1 MADVSMKDFLLQY
14 YMQLRFNLMPAEIRA
29 QYDVYAKSNDFRG
42 NMKLWKNK
50 LMHDNG
56 AGRFIQ
62 NDLPD
67 PENNAG
73 DYHLTNAE
81 WEKLFKAYQSTV
93 RKMAA
98 ARANGEES
106 ITENSDTKDF
116 LDEYFGDART
126 HLFSSAQ
133 VAHGYDTELNR
144 INAVFN
150 AHPQVEYVL
159 RQGGYTEP
167 SFTDL
172 KSGIASRKY
181 NTDPNFQSQLTRII
195 GFLAWKVGEDTNVA
209 NWFSGIDLQDIADNA
224 FADNT
229 IDPNKLAYF
238 KRNHQ
243 TILNVLYKKDKVFNV
258 FKNYDGGKISSQIDK
273 AREKLKYDDK
283 NSDDYVPPK
292 RDDQLTPMQQLSK
305 WADDTYDNLLDK
317 YLKFHGDRL
326 YFSKNAQFI
335 VKAINGAKIK
345 PTDGIDG
352 VLSKSEDI
360 KKNLLYKSP
369 TATKHFDWFVK
380 TLTEMKAT
388 MPKAFAGALKNGRQ
402 MRAIIS
408 EIIIK
413 AVRDGKVDEA
423 KTTMEVLSVIKYGAT
438 TSKVMDALKKE
449 DFTIFSDGKLSWN
462 KNEGVQFVSKALD
475 KSIKAAFM
483 GVGYGITIIGNEIR
497 LSGSKFN
504 GRRGRMGHAQ
514 DAWATQN
521 EQDRN
526 ARANEIGL
534 QNADANT
541 EIANQQSAQNAINRG
556 RHNPIT
562 DANYDTLMAANDR
575 TQQRLSQQANSQR
588 FRDAQNAVNQYNA
601 LTAQNGSIQTLQT
614 TINQL
619 QQNKNSLEQQFN
631 DPNTYLGKPQA
642 AADALARQLASDI
655 HDIDQQLSDAQNELA
670 SLQNDLNQIT
680 NNPDWTRQ
688 QQQVT
693 QYNNAKNR
701 ADSMRTNLTQWNDAR
716 ERINELNGQI
726 TQRNNELANWDQ
738 NHQDKYKEL
747 MAYWDMLETGRD
759 SHMGKMYNWLPR
771 GKKSAQTSFD
781 ANKNRIIGDYLS
793 NYSYAA

>member
-14 YMQLRFNLMPAEIRA
+14 YMQLRFNLMPPEIRA

-56 AGRFIQ
+56 AGRFVQ
-62 NDLPD
+62 NDLPN
-67 PENNAG
+67 PENNTG
-73 DYHLTNAE
+73 DYHLTDAE
-81 WEKLFKAYQSTV
+81 WEKLFKAYQKAV
-93 RKMAA
+93 RGMAA
-98 ARANGEES
+98 ARTNGDES
-106 ITENSDTKDF
+106 ITENSDAKEF
-116 LDEYFGDART
+116 LDEYFGDAQT

-133 VAHGYDTELNR
+133 VANGYDVQLNR

-150 AHPQVEYVL
+150 AHPQIEYVL

-167 SFTDL
+167 SFSDL
-172 KSGIASRKY
+172 KSGITSRKY
-181 NTDPNFQSQLTRII
+181 NSDPNFQSQLTRII

-209 NWFSGIDLQDIADNA
+209 NWFNGIDLQDIADNA

-229 IDPNKLAYF
+229 INPNKLDYF

-258 FKNYDGGKISSQIDK
+258 FKNYDGGKISGQIEK

-283 NSDDYVPPK
+283 NNDDYIPPK
-292 RDDQLTPMQQLSK
+292 RDDQLTPIQQLSK

-335 VKAINGAKIK
+335 VKAINGAKVK

-369 TATKHFDWFVK
+369 TATKHFDWFTK
-380 TLTEMKAT
+380 TLTEIKAT

-408 EIIIK
+408 EIIMK
-413 AVRDGKVDEA
+413 AVRDGKIDEA

-449 DFTIFSDGKLSWN
+449 EFTIFSDGKLSWN
-462 KNEGVQFVSKALD
+462 KNQGVQFVSKALD

-483 GVGYGITIIGNEIR
+483 SVGYGITIIGNEIR
-497 LSGSKFN
+497 LSGSKFD
-504 GRRGRMGHAQ
+504 GRRGRIQNAQ
-514 DAWATQN
+514 NLWATQN
-521 EQDRN
+521 QQDRN
-526 ARANEIGL
+526 ARTHEIGI

-541 EIANQQSAQNAINRG
+541 EIARQQATQNTINRG
-556 RHNPIT
+556 RRNPIT
-562 DANYDTLMAANDR
+562 DDNYDTLMNSNDR
-575 TQQRLSQQANSQR
+575 TQQRLSRQANSQS

-601 LTAQNGSIQTLQT
+601 LSDINTGVPDMRARVQQLRAKRSDLYRRYRDPATYAGMPPAAQQALAQDL
-614 TINQL
+614 L
-619 QQNKNSLEQQFN
+619 QQYHDKQQEL
-631 DPNTYLGKPQA
+631 DE
-642 AADALARQLASDI
+642 ARNNFSTSRQT
-655 HDIDQQLSDAQNELA
+655 
-670 SLQNDLNQIT
+670 LNQIT
-680 NNPDWTRQ
+680 NNPDWARQ

-701 ADSMRTNLTQWNDAR
+701 ADSMRANLIQWNEAR
-716 ERINELNGQI
+716 ERISELNGQI
-726 TQRNNELANWDQ
+726 AQRNNELAHWDQ

-747 MAYWDMLETGRD
+747 MAYWDMLESGRD
-759 SHMGKMYNWLPR
+759 SHMGQMYNWLPR
-771 GKKSAQTSFD
+771 GKKTAQASFD
-781 ANKNRIIGDYLS
+781 SHKNGIISDYLDS
-793 NYSYAA
+793 YSYAA